1 MDVNQSYLRDVY
13 SMEEIEDIKNAKFH
27 NDIDWKQRTVNG
39 INYRDPDYN
48 CDRLYDDA
56 NNKFFKGKLMKD
68 FDLYDKGQIVLL
80 QDDYRLTTD
89 YIGPSLTSMKRAGIS
104 DRDAWECTIECRT
117 LGGHL
122 VWPRLPY
129 GINPSKAASGKKGG
143 GISDRIDIALYEIKC
158 VLDGNLE
165 SPTYNKTLRNSLLR
179 EENMK
184 WFNGI
189 SFHQFCEDF
198 YLLGSFVDE
207 NNEIIWFSNPK
218 LGKLDVEV
226 MERYINNNI
235 KAIKKRN
242 CIMGINK

>member
-13 SMEEIEDIKNAKFH
+13 SMEEIEDIINAEFH
-27 NDIDWKQRTVNG
+27 NDIDRKQRTVNG
-39 INYRDPDYN
+39 IDYRDPDYN
-48 CDRLYDDA
+48 CGRLYDDA
-56 NNKFFKGKLMKD
+56 NNIFFNGELMKD
-68 FDLYDKGQIVLL
+68 FDPYDKGQIVLL

-122 VWPRLPY
+122 VWPRLQN
-129 GINPSKAASGKKGG
+129 GINPSKAASGNKGY

-158 VLDGNLE
+158 VLEKNLE
-165 SPTYNKTLRNSLLR
+165 SPTYNKTLRNSMLR

-207 NNEIIWFSNPK
+207 NNEIIWLSDPEREK
-218 LGKLDVEV
+218 LNVEV
-226 MERYINNNI
+226 MKRYMNNNLI
-235 KAIKKRN
+235 AIKNRN
-242 CIMGINK
+242 RKMEIDK